1 MPEVEIRG
9 FVPGTI
15 GRVTELHGR
24 YYSRHWGLDV
34 RFEAEVAR
42 ELGEF
47 MGRFDAAHDG
57 IWVATRGEEILGS
70 ITIDGGVT
78 PQEGARLRWFILDE
92 RCQGQGIGTR
102 LMHTAMDF
110 CEQARFPRVYLWTM
124 RGLDAARAL
133 YDRWGFQV
141 SEGFEDTAWGDAVLH
156 QRLDKVLRPGDADRP

>member
-92 RCQGQGIGTR
+92 RCQG
-102 LMHTAMDF
+102 
-110 CEQARFPRVYLWTM
+110 
-124 RGLDAARAL
+124 
-133 YDRWGFQV
+133 
-141 SEGFEDTAWGDAVLH
+141 
-156 QRLDKVLRPGDADRP
+156 